1 MYCRVIVDIVHENV
15 ARPFT
20 YLIPEGMELSAGQ
33 RVSVPFGARE
43 KEGIVTEV
51 TEECDV
57 APEKLRSVNRPL
69 EDYTAIPPELMELA
83 QEMAE
88 QSHCP
93 MAETLR
99 LMLPA
104 QMRGGRVH
112 VKTVRT
118 AQLTAT
124 EAEARAAME
133 ADRRGGKR
141 HQLLELLMDG
151 RTRPVRELAES
162 VRDPNAALKKLA
174 ADGLIR
180 LTEEEALRRPEAAF
194 EEAKDP
200 GYELTAGQQEAL
212 DEILPSL
219 RGNGGR
225 FLLHGVTGSGKTEVF
240 MKAVRETLTI
250 GKCAII
256 LVPEIALTPQMV
268 SWFRGRFG
276 AKAAVIHSRLSPG
289 ERYDEWRRIR
299 RGEARVVIGARSAV
313 FSPVE
318 KLGLI
323 VVDEEH
329 ESTYLND
336 RHPRYDT
343 REVAASRCGRE
354 KATMILASATPSIL
368 SFARARRGDYVL
380 LEMPRR
386 VNDRPLP
393 EVEIVDM
400 RRELENG
407 NRTVLSQALRKAL
420 TECAGKGEQA
430 ILLMNRRG
438 YNSFVSCRT
447 CGYVVK
453 CPNCDISMTYH
464 IPPGSAGKIPFPAG
478 TTGGGMLRCH
488 YCGSEITPPTVCPAC
503 GGHYIRY
510 FGAGTQKVE
519 EEVRKMLPGVTT
531 VRMDYDT
538 TGTKDGHGKILEEF
552 RSGRARI
559 LIGTQMIAKGLDFPQ
574 VTLVGVVA
582 ADLALNLPD
591 YRSRERAF
599 QLFTQVAGRAGRG
612 RQSGRVIIQ
621 TYMPN
626 DPIIGFAARQDY
638 RAFFESEFRRR
649 RNGLYPPFTVLAR
662 LLVESNTEE
671 AAVRT
676 ADELEEQVKAL
687 TDAHPEWQKKLLTV
701 LKDTPSVKFL
711 KGKHRQ
717 HILIKALVGEETNA
731 FFGNLTELASQPA
744 EGAEVYFE
752 VNPTTM
758 I

>member
-1 MYCRVIVDIVHENV
+1 MVDYARKGGERMYCRVIVDIVHENV
-15 ARPFT
+15 AKPFT
-20 YLIPEGMELSAGQ
+20 YLIPEHMQLIPGQ
-33 RVSVPFGARE
+33 RVAVPFGSRE
-43 KEGIVTEV
+43 KEGIVIETMPES
-51 TEECDV
+51 DV
-57 APEKLRSVNRPL
+57 PAEKVKAILRQL
-69 EDYTAIPPELMELA
+69 EDYAAVPPELLA
-83 QEMAE
+83 LAGEMAGKA
-88 QSHCP
+88 HCP
-93 MAETLR
+93 LAETLR

-104 QMRGGRVH
+104 QMRGGRIR

-118 AQLTAT
+118 ARLAVTAD
-124 EAEARAAME
+124 EAEKAAA

-141 HQLLELLMDG
+141 SQLIRLLLSG
-151 RTRPVRELAES
+151 EEKTVRELS
-162 VRDPNAALKKLA
+162 DTVRDPADALKKLA
-174 ADGLIR
+174 RDGIVILSEQESLR
-180 LTEEEALRRPEAAF
+180 TPHDAYTEVR
-194 EEAKDP
+194 DP
-200 GYELTAGQQEAL
+200 GYDLTEGQQEAL
-212 DEILPSL
+212 DEILPRL
-219 RGNGGR
+219 REKGGR

-240 MKAVRETLTI
+240 MKAVRETLAI

-276 AKAAVIHSRLSPG
+276 AVAAVIHSRLSAG

-336 RHPRYDT
+336 RRPQYDT
-343 REVAASRCGRE
+343 RDIAESRCNRE
-354 KATMILASATPSIL
+354 SATLILASATPSIL
-368 SFARARRGDYVL
+368 SFARARRGDYIL
-380 LEMPRR
+380 LEMPYR

-393 EVEIVDM
+393 EVEIADM
-400 RRELENG
+400 REELEKG
-407 NRTVLSQALRKAL
+407 NRTVLSGALRRAL
-420 TECAGKGEQA
+420 KECTEKGEQA

-438 YNSFVSCRT
+438 YNSFVSCRS

-464 IPPGSAGKIPFPAG
+464 IGDANGK
-478 TTGGGMLRCH
+478 LRCH
-488 YCGSEITPPTVCPAC
+488 YCGTEQRPPVICPVC

-519 EEVRKMLPGVTT
+519 EEVHRLLPDVPT

-552 RSGRARI
+552 RSGRARV

-582 ADLALNLPD
+582 ADMALNLPD

-599 QLFTQVAGRAGRG
+599 QLLTQVAGRAGRG
-612 RQSGRVIIQ
+612 QQSGRVIIQ
-621 TYMPN
+621 TYRPN
-626 DPIIGFAARQDY
+626 DPVIGFAAKQDY

-662 LLVESNTEE
+662 LLAESADEGK
-671 AAVRT
+671 AVRAAET
-676 ADELEEQVKAL
+676 LRNRTDELLQS
-687 TDAHPEWQKKLLTV
+687 HPEWQRKVLTILSDV
-701 LKDTPSVKFL
+701 PSVRFL
-711 KGKHRQ
+711 KGKYRR
-717 HILIKALVGEETNA
+717 HILIKALVSTETDA
-731 FFGNLTELASQPA
+731 FFGTLTALASEDA
-744 EGAEVYFE
+744 DDTEIWFE
-752 VNPTTM
+752 INPNTM
-758 I
+758 M

>member
-15 ARPFT
+15 AKPFT
-20 YLIPEGMELSAGQ
+20 YRIPEEMELTRGQ
-33 RVSVPFGARE
+33 RVAVPFGTRE
-43 KEGIVTEV
+43 KEGIVVDLTDES
-51 TEECDV
+51 DID
-57 APEKLRSVNRPL
+57 PGKIRSVLRPL
-69 EDYTAIPPELMELA
+69 EDYAAIPQELMELA
-83 QEMAE
+83 EEISEHA
-88 QSHCP
+88 HCP
-93 MAETLR
+93 LAETLR

-112 VKTVRT
+112 VKTIRT
-118 AQLTAT
+118 AQLAVSKEMAQ
-124 EAEARAAME
+124 EAILNNTRSV
-133 ADRRGGKR
+133 KR
-141 HQLLELLMDG
+141 IKLLEMLLSG
-151 RTRPVRELAES
+151 EPKSVKELSET
-162 VRDPNAALKKLA
+162 VKDPGEALKKLER
-174 ADGLIR
+174 DGLIR
-180 LTEEEALRRPEAAF
+180 ISDEETLRTPHGAF
-194 EEAKDP
+194 SEVQDP
-200 GYELTAGQQEAL
+200 GYELTPGQQEAL
-212 DEILPSL
+212 EEIIPSL
-219 RGNGGR
+219 KGKGRR

-240 MKAVRETLTI
+240 MKAVRETLAL

-276 AKAAVIHSRLSPG
+276 AVAAVIHSRLSAG

-318 KLGLI
+318 RLGLI

-336 RHPRYDT
+336 RHPQYDT
-343 REVAASRCGRE
+343 REVAVSRCGRE
-354 KATMILASATPSIL
+354 GATLILASATPSIL
-368 SFARARRGDYVL
+368 SFAKARRGDYTL
-380 LEMPRR
+380 LEMPYR

-400 RRELENG
+400 RRELEIG
-407 NRTVLSQALRKAL
+407 NRTVLSSALRNAL
-420 TECAGKGEQA
+420 KDCIGNGEQA

-438 YNSFVSCRT
+438 YNSFVSCRS

-464 IPPGSAGKIPFPAG
+464 IGDRDGR
-478 TTGGGMLRCH
+478 LRCH
-488 YCGSEITPPTVCPAC
+488 YCGAVVKPPETCPAC

-519 EEVRKMLPGVTT
+519 EEVRKMLPGIPT
-531 VRMDYDT
+531 VRMDFDT
-538 TGTKDGHGKILEEF
+538 TGTKDGHGRILEEF

-612 RQSGRVIIQ
+612 NSPGEVIIQ
-621 TYMPN
+621 TRQPDN
-626 DPIIGFAARQDY
+626 DAIACAVNFDFDGFSEYDL
-638 RAFFESEFRRR
+638 EFRKML
-649 RNGLYPPFTVLAR
+649 GFPPFTR
-662 LLVESNTEE
+662 LIAVHFRGEDEE
-671 AAVRT
+671 AVRCYG
-676 ADELEEQVKAL
+676 EEIVKAL
-687 TDAHPEWQKKLLTV
+687 SPYV
-701 LKDTPSVKFL
+701 LEGTSVSAPL
-711 KGKHRQ
+711 PAPIERIKGKFRYVVTIKGRKLKVLRQALRILALHRVPPKGVEMYVDVDAQ
-717 HILIKALVGEETNA
+717 SI
-731 FFGNLTELASQPA
+731 
-744 EGAEVYFE
+744 
-752 VNPTTM
+752 M
-758 I
+758 